1 MKEVVYTPKAC
12 SKEGAIVS
20 GSVKIRI
27 PNLVERYEYISQVGF
42 KAGADGAIENNL
54 ESLKSIAQMVKL
66 SQPHY
71 VSVDIKKSD
80 GTEVKSYDDLITDPD
95 CDEIVIEVA
104 GMLLNGFKA
113 SKN

>member
-12 SKEGAIVS
+12 SKEGAVVN
-20 GSVKIRI
+20 GSVKIKI
-27 PNLVERYEYISQVGF
+27 PSLVERYEYISQVGF
-42 KAGADGAIENNL
+42 KTNSDGTLDNNL
-54 ESLKSIAQMVKL
+54 ESLKSVAQMVKL

-71 VSVDIKKSD
+71 VSVDIKKTD
-80 GTEVKSYDDLITDPD
+80 GTELKSYDDLVNDPD

-104 GMLLNGFKA
+104 GMLLNGFRP